1 MAAAKKQVPE
11 KPLTIR
17 LEGEHRARV
26 QEIQRRLG
34 IDNPP
39 DAVRFALKFYL
50 DHVSPPPLDA
60 ATLAAIDGRVRRAL
74 KRLSPTTKR
83 KAAQKKRA
91 PPRLAPGS
99 PRPSRELISQLKALV
114 CPSAGG

>member
-26 QEIQRRLG
+26 EEIQRRLG

-39 DAVRFALKFYL
+39 DAVRLALKFYL

-60 ATLAAIDGRVRRAL
+60 ATLAAIDARVRRAL
-74 KRLSPTTKR
+74 KRLSPTAKR
-83 KAAQKKRA
+83 KAGQKKKA
-91 PPRLAPGS
+91 PARLAPGS
-99 PRPSRELISQLKALV
+99 PKPSKEFVARLEGLVRRPPGR
-114 CPSAGG
+114 